1 MSVELPMGD
10 QIVINANKVLI
21 EGRKKD
27 FEKKFQEAKRK
38 DAIDI
43 DENEFN
49 IDVEETKA
57 NQTTFDSVDYNR
69 RRVLEEHQRR
79 FYNI

>member
-1 MSVELPMGD
+1 MSVVLPMGD

-38 DAIDI
+38 DAVDL
-43 DENEFN
+43 DESEFN
-49 IDVEETKA
+49 IDAEESKA
-57 NQTTFDSVDYNR
+57 N
-69 RRVLEEHQRR
+69 
-79 FYNI
+79 